1 MARTKQ
7 EVRDFLNAL
16 QGLMVNEKC
25 GIYNGQCVSLIKALL
40 EFLGAPN
47 PYAGRG
53 NARDVGDTL
62 VRQGL
67 AKASTG
73 WLNVCVNRD
82 MGRIFENGVWNN
94 YGHIWLDLAGEMN
107 FEQNGNK
114 ALRTTKNTRPVSQAQ
129 QIVNL
134 DQYIIEEGAMANPNN
149 GDVDNILGELW
160 GRKPNPEDYGY
171 TQQNWHDFIYNAL
184 GAYPWKN
191 RMADYADAVKKRAGF
206 ENALGIAEARSANF
220 QRICDRLSIQR
231 QPNEEATTD
240 QIIARLDQLFA
251 ATTSIPDL
259 QKQIAEL
266 SLRPTQKQLDD
277 LKKAADDANAKAQA
291 LEQEK
296 AEDEKTGN
304 AFLRWLGDQLNK
316 VLGKK

>member
-1 MARTKQ
+1 MARTRQ

-53 NARDVGDTL
+53 NAITVGDTL
-62 VRQGL
+62 VRQGI
-67 AKASTG
+67 AANAPG

-94 YGHIWLDLAGEMN
+94 YGHIWLDLSGEMN
-107 FEQNGNK
+107 IEQNGSR
-114 ALRTTKNTRPVSQAQ
+114 ALRTTKNTRPISQAQ

-134 DQYIIEEGAMANPNN
+134 DQYINEEGAMANPNN

-171 TQQNWHDFIYNAL
+171 TKQSWHDFIYNAL

-191 RMADYADAVKKRAGF
+191 RMADYADAVEKRKNYD
-206 ENALGIAEARSANF
+206 NAAGIAEIRSANL
-220 QRICDRLSIQR
+220 QTVCDGVGVLRD
-231 QPNEEATTD
+231 PNE
-240 QIIARLDQLFA
+240 QITSQAIVDKYLGEVKARTA
-251 ATTSIPDL
+251 
-259 QKQIAEL
+259 
-266 SLRPTQKQLDD
+266 
-277 LKKAADDANAKAQA
+277 
-291 LEQEK
+291 
-296 AEDEKTGN
+296 AEDSQKTLQSENTRLQERIKELESGDNIIITKTG
-304 AFLRWLGDQLNK
+304 FMGLFDIIKQYFNK
-316 VLGKK
+316 K